1 MEIVALKR
9 PPSDLAARFREL
21 ADQADAGRLTEAV
34 IAYVSDG
41 SYEFTYGASLS
52 PCLVLASLL
61 HQNCLDR
68 MRT

>member
-9 PPSDLAARFREL
+9 PPSDLAARLREL

-34 IAYVSDG
+34 IACVSDG
-41 SYEFTYGASLS
+41 SYEFTYGASIS
-52 PCLVLASLL
+52 SCLVLSSLP

-68 MRT
+68 MRA

>member
-34 IAYVSDG
+34 IAYTADEC
-41 SYEFTYGASLS
+41 YQFTYGASLS
-52 PCLVLASLL
+52 SCLVLSSLL